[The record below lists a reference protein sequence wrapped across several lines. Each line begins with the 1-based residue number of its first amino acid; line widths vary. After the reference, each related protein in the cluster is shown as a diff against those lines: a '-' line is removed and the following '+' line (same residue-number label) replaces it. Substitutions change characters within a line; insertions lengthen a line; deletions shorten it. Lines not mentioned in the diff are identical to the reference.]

1 MSLTQFKGYFYL
13 WNAIIKQWW
22 DETKTK
28 NILLV
33 TVIIEVSLEK
43 DLHGYKTVGR
53 LQMHLKVIKKKM
65 YIEN

>member
-13 WNAIIKQWW
+13 WNAIIKQWR

-33 TVIIEVSLEK
+33 TAIIEVSLEK
-43 DLHGYKTVGR
+43 DCYMVTR
-53 LQMHLKVIKKKM
+53 LLEDCRCI
-65 YIEN
+65 